1 VTVHGL
7 FSTTGGADD
16 FFFLGAKGLFSFNGF
31 SVSDVQLTLIYFPT
45 AYGTVVATAAPSGAE
60 TISYESVVTPPKG
73 AETGLVLR
81 ETGGKA
87 VQFQVAEGPRQ
98 GADQAGFQQELA
110 RVKAEMRAEMEAR
123 MQKLEELLRQ
133 NQPGADLKP

>member
-73 AETGLVLR
+73 AETGLVLP

-87 VQFQVAEGPRQ
+87 VQA
-98 GADQAGFQQELA
+98 QAPDPVSMQRELA
-110 RVKAEMRAEMEAR
+110 EVKAR
-123 MQKLEELLRQ
+123 MQKIEEQLSLS
-133 NQPGADLKP
+133 QPGTEEKR